1 MNQKYTPPIRSER
14 DQNID
19 MLRGAAMLYIVLIIH
34 GLTTFHYLDVSSPIL
49 SAMLFEMPLIFF
61 ITGASNKY
69 APNRSV
75 SHTIRSR
82 FYRILLPYIVWTVF
96 AIVALLL
103 VRELSWKHL
112 YTLSL
117 INRNAGISS
126 IYVNQIWFIFPY
138 FIISL
143 FIPFLKKVHESKQGV
158 AKSGLIIVTLIWVIS
173 ILDYLHL
180 YVYGLRNVLCYAIFV
195 ILGFFYKDKHQRL
208 YIVPLF
214 IISAVCIILLLCSG
228 AYSTVMQTNK
238 FPPNLMFVFFGIF
251 VICIIELFVSEINIP
266 KVKVLDRWNRY
277 GMEIYL
283 YQNFAF
289 MLISMMVVPIIKDMP
304 LFIQLIITSSLLF
317 FLLESVS
324 PYIHKVNKYVQSII
338 QI

>member
-1 MNQKYTPPIRSER
+1 
-14 DQNID
+14 
-19 MLRGAAMLYIVLIIH
+19 MLYIVLIIH
-34 GLTTFHYLDVSSPIL
+34 GLTTFYYLDVSSPIL

-69 APNRSV
+69 APNRGV

-117 INRNAGISS
+117 INGNAGITS

-138 FIISL
+138 FIICL
-143 FIPFLKKVHESKQGV
+143 FIPFLKKVHESKQGT
-158 AKSGLIIVTLIWVIS
+158 AKSVLIIVTIILVLS
-173 ILDYLHL
+173 ILDYSHL
-180 YVYGLRNVLCYAIFV
+180 YVYSLRNVLCYTIFV
-195 ILGFFYKDKHQRL
+195 LLGFFYKEKHRNL
-208 YIVPLF
+208 YIVPLV
-214 IISAVCIILLLCSG
+214 IISFVCMMLLIRSG
-228 AYSTVMQTNK
+228 AYSTIMQVNK
-238 FPPNLMFVFFGIF
+238 FPPNL
-251 VICIIELFVSEINIP
+251 LFVSFGICIVGLICLIVSKISVP
-266 KVKVLDRWNRY
+266 KICVLERWNKY

-283 YQNFAF
+283 YQNYAF
-289 MLISMMVVPIIKDMP
+289 MLISLLVVPVIKDMP
-304 LFIQLIITSSLLF
+304 IFIQLVITSSLLF

-324 PYIHKVNKYVQSII
+324 PYINKVNKYVQNII
-338 QI
+338 QK